1 MGRYSYLLLRNYVE
15 ICLNQFIT
23 ILYNSAR
30 RSLIGI
36 FTSFLEIGK
45 PQQVGSNSERFI
57 AVIMNMLDRDFENI
71 YEFNSY
77 EILILIFL
85 RNLLD

>member
-1 MGRYSYLLLRNYVE
+1 MGMYSYLLLRNYVE

-30 RSLIGI
+30 RSLGI

-77 EILILIFL
+77 EILIQIFL
-85 RNLLD
+85 KNLLD